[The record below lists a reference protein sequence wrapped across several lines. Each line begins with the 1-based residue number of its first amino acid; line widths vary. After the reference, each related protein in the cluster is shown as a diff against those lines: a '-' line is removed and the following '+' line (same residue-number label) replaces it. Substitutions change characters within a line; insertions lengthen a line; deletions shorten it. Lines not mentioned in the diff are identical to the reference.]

1 MYMKKLILL
10 TLFFFILFN
19 TVALAESNIEKE
31 QILRTEHMF
40 CEDGALSNEVIITNI
55 RNIICKGNIFKVAF
69 ECKFWSECAKA
80 GDRINFNVPE
90 SIYTQEGTLLIPAGS
105 KVVATVLKIEK
116 QRIPNKNAKVF
127 LKYECLILPDGT
139 AVVMYGKPLTEDGAL
154 KESPWMTAGKLSAY
168 TLGLGVV
175 GAGAATGFAF
185 IPHPLR
191 LGVAYAIGIPIGTT
205 IGLITGLVTP
215 GLKYH
220 AKAGE
225 VVTIILC
232 DNLCL
237 KKQCCP

>member
-80 GDRINFNVPE
+80 GDRVNFTVPE
-90 SIYTQEGTLLIPAGS
+90 SIYTQEGTLLIPTGS
-105 KVVATVLKIEK
+105 RVVATVLKIEK

-139 AVVMYGKPLTEDGAL
+139 AVVMSGKPFTEDGAL